1 MSVPQRLGW
10 KTSGKVSVAS
20 ALKEANN
27 ALLDLQA
34 ADYNTFARPLKR
46 LANALADE
54 SLREVNETLRQGI
67 DFDAFVAES
76 DQGGSMMGSASL
88 DWPEEREKEL
98 GLALVLIEKA
108 AADPDWFLNFAHHW
122 YYSGSKLIAG
132 IRKVTTAV
140 LIPFVRDYGEF
151 VRAQRPVA
159 STSVEPSDFHRVF
172 IVHGHDEGAR
182 ETVARF
188 IEAVGLSPII
198 LHEQANKGMTIP
210 EKLAAHSNV
219 GFAVVLLTPDDEGR
233 KKGAAKWQARPRQNV
248 LLELGYFVG
257 RLGRDRVC
265 ALLKGDLEIPSD
277 YVGVAYTPLD
287 DAGWRQ
293 KLAQELD
300 AAGYEIDWNKV
311 MSRRA

>member
-1 MSVPQRLGW
+1 M
-10 KTSGKVSVAS
+10 SVAS
-20 ALKEANN
+20 ALKEANT

-46 LANALADE
+46 LASALAHD
-54 SLREVNETLRQGI
+54 SLREINEALRAGV
-67 DFDAFVAES
+67 DFDAFVASS
-76 DQGGSMMGSASL
+76 DQGGGMMGSATL
-88 DWPEEREKEL
+88 TWPEEREKEL
-98 GLALVLIEKA
+98 GLALVLIERA
-108 AADPDWFLNFAHHW
+108 AADPDWFLDFAHHW

-132 IRKVTTAV
+132 IRKITAAV
-140 LIPFVRDYGEF
+140 LIPFVRDYGEY
-151 VRAQRPVA
+151 VRGSQHIAVH
-159 STSVEPSDFHRVF
+159 SVEPSDFNRVF

-188 IEAVGLSPII
+188 VEAVGLSPII

-210 EKLAAHSNV
+210 EKLAAYSNV

-233 KKGAAKWQARPRQNV
+233 KKGAPRWKARPRQNV
-248 LLELGYFVG
+248 VLELGYFVG

-287 DAGWRQ
+287 DAGGWRQ

-311 MSRRA
+311 MSRRANSV